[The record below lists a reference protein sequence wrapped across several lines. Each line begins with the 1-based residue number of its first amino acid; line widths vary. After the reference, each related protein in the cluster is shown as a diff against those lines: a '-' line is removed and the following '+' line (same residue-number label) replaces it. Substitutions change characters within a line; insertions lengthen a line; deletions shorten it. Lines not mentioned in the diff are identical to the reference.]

1 MMGSGVIR
9 NPFAWIMG
17 AAVGLSGS
25 LMIYSLGGLAIL
37 KSGGLGL
44 LLGALSA
51 LLFQGRHQLKEDQ
64 WDEGQES
71 RAEKA
76 KAEG

>member
-9 NPFAWIMG
+9 NPFAWIMS
-17 AAVGLSGS
+17 AAVSLSGS

-44 LLGALSA
+44 LLGAVSA

-64 WDEGQES
+64 WDDTQE
-71 RAEKA
+71 AHGGKA
-76 KAEG
+76 KTEN